1 MAHGGIHRFSISD
14 SSWYDAAT
22 MKVWLGKRNSSPED
36 FWKWF
41 VANEARIR
49 ARAGDRSILMSI
61 AKKLAR
67 VHPDLVFEYGLGNP
81 GSDWIFEV
89 SADGIPDRIP
99 AVQEIVS
106 KAPQIPG
113 WRIAAFRQPVDL
125 AGISLEVEGTR
136 LELASIT
143 CQLARTED
151 QRLAI
156 LLHIPVNK
164 DIPRTISRALDSLP
178 WIPPSAS
185 MTS

>member
-1 MAHGGIHRFSISD
+1 MNL
-14 SSWYDAAT
+14 
-22 MKVWLGKRNSSPED
+22 WLGKRNSSPED

-41 VANEARIR
+41 VANESRIR
-49 ARAGDRSILMSI
+49 AEAGNRSIVMGI
-61 AKKLAR
+61 AKELAR
-67 VHPDLVFEYGLGNP
+67 VHPDLVFEYGMTSP
-81 GSDWIFEV
+81 GGDWIFEV
-89 SADGIPDRIP
+89 SADGVPDRIP
-99 AVQEIVS
+99 AVQRMVS
-106 KAPQIPG
+106 KAPKIPG
-113 WRIAAFRQPVDL
+113 WRIVAFRQPVDL